1 LKGITVKRHIVFLSS
16 LALTVSL
23 AQTVGIN
30 VKHETGTLE
39 LKQPVKRIVALEY
52 SFLDTLIAL
61 GVKPVGAA
69 IGTQAGDRGA
79 PPYLKPMLAGITE
92 TGSRAAPNLEVML
105 SLQPEVILADA
116 FVHKALEPNL
126 KMIAPTAMFNSRRGS
141 YDDLQTQTLE
151 IGRIVGRESVAKTL
165 IAEQTRLVDK
175 ARAFAKKNAP
185 SFVAAVATPKSLT
198 LHSTESF
205 IGSLLERLGRKN
217 AVKPQGANTQFE
229 VSLEGL
235 VALNPN
241 VLVLFTAADEQPIT
255 LEWAKNPLWQ
265 KLEAVKRN
273 RVYTFDRDLWT
284 RSRGPIALKR
294 IVAQAINSGLL
305 ADAAPQKEIR

>member
-1 LKGITVKRHIVFLSS
+1 MKRSFVVLSS
-16 LALTVSL
+16 LALTAVL
-23 AQTVGIN
+23 AQTSVVSI
-30 VKHETGTLE
+30 KHETGVLE
-39 LKQPVKRIVALEY
+39 LKQPAKRIIALEY

-61 GVKPVGAA
+61 GVKPVGAT

-79 PPYLKPMLAGITE
+79 PPYLKPMLDGITE

-116 FVHKALEPNL
+116 FIHKTLEPRL
-126 KMIAPTAMFNSRRGS
+126 KAIAPTVMFNSRRGS
-141 YDDLQTQTLE
+141 YDDLTTQTLE
-151 IGRIVGRESVAKTL
+151 IGRLVGREGTAKTL
-165 IAEQTRLVDK
+165 IAEQARLVDK

-185 SFVAAVATPKSLT
+185 SFVAAVATPNSVT

-235 VALNPN
+235 VALNPS

-255 LEWAKNPLWQ
+255 LEWAKNPVWQ
-265 KLEAVKRN
+265 KLEAVKRD

-284 RSRGPIALKR
+284 RSRGPIALKK
-294 IVAQAINSGLL
+294 IVAEAIDSGLL
-305 ADAAPQKEIR
+305 ADAPSKR

>member
-1 LKGITVKRHIVFLSS
+1 VKRLLLLSS
-16 LALTVSL
+16 LALTVAV
-23 AQTVGIN
+23 AQTVSVS

-39 LKQPVKRIVALEY
+39 LKQPAKRVVALEY
-52 SFLDTLIAL
+52 SFLDTLVAL

-79 PPYLKPMLAGITE
+79 PPYLKSMLEGVIE

-105 SLQPEVILADA
+105 SLKPEVILADA
-116 FVHKALEPNL
+116 FVHKTLEPNL
-126 KMIAPTAMFNSRRGS
+126 KSIAPTAMFNSRRGS

-151 IGRIVGRESVAKTL
+151 IGRLVGREGVAKTL

-185 SFVAAVATPKSLT
+185 TFVAAVATPSSLT

-205 IGSLLERLGRKN
+205 IGSLLERLGRRN

-235 VALNPN
+235 AALDPYT
-241 VLVLFTAADEQPIT
+241 LVLFTGADERPIT

-273 RVYTFDRDLWT
+273 RVFTFDRDLWT
-284 RSRGPIALKR
+284 RSRGPLALKR
-294 IVAQAINSGLL
+294 IVAQAIDSGLL
-305 ADAAPQKEIR
+305 ADAAPRKEIR